1 MNKFL
6 AILSYIALCLGI
18 LLFLIF
24 ISYLLKYIYN
34 RRLYKK
40 QIDLEF
46 IEEAEE
52 INAIEL

>member
-6 AILSYIALCLGI
+6 AILSYIALFLGI

-34 RRLYKK
+34 RRFYKK

-46 IEEAEE
+46 LEEDE